1 MLCLYIDVLYSDK
14 TWVFDQSE
22 RAQGTIYIIIINKC
36 TYSTIYTYLLL
47 QGGGW
52 MSPDG
57 ARPGS
62 SGSTKEE
69 DFRFT
74 NGMVPHSF
82 TNGTVPHSHLTN
94 GWFFI
99 IIVINSWLFIP
110 GCTLDM

>member
-1 MLCLYIDVLYSDK
+1 MC
-14 TWVFDQSE
+14 
-22 RAQGTIYIIIINKC
+22 
-36 TYSTIYTYLLL
+36 LLL

-74 NGMVPHSF
+74 NG
-82 TNGTVPHSHLTN
+82 TVPHSHLTN
-94 GWFFI
+94 GWFCI
-99 IIVINSWLFIP
+99 TVVDSSSIMTIQYVTLLVCERAKVIWKS
-110 GCTLDM
+110 